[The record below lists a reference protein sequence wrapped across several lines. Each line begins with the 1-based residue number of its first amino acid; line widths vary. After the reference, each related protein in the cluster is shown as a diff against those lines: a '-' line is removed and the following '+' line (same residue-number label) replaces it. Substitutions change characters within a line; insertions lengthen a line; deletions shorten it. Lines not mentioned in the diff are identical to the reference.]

1 MGFLDWLF
9 GKECPRCGTKG
20 AKESGGRILC
30 PNPTCAYHDASLS
43 RGTAAKFA
51 PTSSGGSGF
60 TAVRGLAIRY
70 RTARGEEKTFD
81 ADPSSGEWRQNHLSV
96 EVAPKGIRL
105 TLLRDRILNLS
116 EIESTFPPRVAAAQ
130 EGPSRVERQI
140 LNFHKKRGSTSP
152 RYEALRAKYPNW

>member
-43 RGTAAKFA
+43 GGTAAKFA
-51 PTSSGGSGF
+51 PPSSGGAFVS
-60 TAVRGLAIRY
+60 VRGLAIRY
-70 RTARGEEKTFD
+70 RTAQGEEKTFD
-81 ADPSSGEWRQNHLSV
+81 ADPSSGEWCKNHLRV
-96 EVAPKGIRL
+96 KVAPKGIRL
-105 TLLRDRILNLS
+105 TLFRDRILNLS
-116 EIESTFPPRVAAAQ
+116 EIESAFPTRVAPVQ
-130 EGPSRVERQI
+130 EGPSRVERRI
-140 LNFHKKRGSTSP
+140 LNFHRRRGSTSP